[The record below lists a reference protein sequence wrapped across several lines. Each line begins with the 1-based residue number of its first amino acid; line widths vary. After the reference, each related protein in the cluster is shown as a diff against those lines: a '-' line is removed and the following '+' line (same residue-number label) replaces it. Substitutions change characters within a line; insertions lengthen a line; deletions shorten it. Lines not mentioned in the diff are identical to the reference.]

1 MGCGGSKSVKEKDN
15 NQPSTNSAQVK
26 TNQKIENKEQEQQIQ
41 NNQQVQET
49 QNKEN
54 NQQLENK
61 QELENKQ
68 QIQNNQES
76 KKEPTINKELL
87 KDENIE
93 LLKFTSNSLDFK
105 KLQLMEL
112 AEHNYL
118 RSLHNAPPLILNEE
132 LNEMAQKYAETI
144 AKKNVLQH
152 SSHRE
157 LKGKKGEW
165 VGENLFYSSS
175 SGQLEYPGGD
185 MSKAWYDEIHDYNF
199 KTGKPKKSGDV
210 VGHFTQLVWKDSKEV
225 GFGIAFNGNVCFG
238 VANYYP
244 GGNFNNLELEQV
256 GNLIEVKSK
265 SCKDLFQLES
275 VLKRELD
282 VINEYRKMHQVDSL
296 ELDRTLCNKA
306 TSHAEYM
313 GKTGNFQVYEENGKW
328 ENWTNWTKMN
338 LIRGA
343 LYKGGEG
350 VKKWYKLLK
359 DYDFNNKSAKDKSR
373 SFYINMG
380 VALIWKRFTKVGFGY
395 YFKED
400 NLFICALFDG
410 LVTSPQN
417 NYVFPPIC

>member
-144 AKKNVLQH
+144 EKKMYYNIV
-152 SSHRE
+152 
-157 LKGKKGEW
+157 
-165 VGENLFYSSS
+165 VIEN
-175 SGQLEYPGGD
+175 
-185 MSKAWYDEIHDYNF
+185 
-199 KTGKPKKSGDV
+199 
-210 VGHFTQLVWKDSKEV
+210 
-225 GFGIAFNGNVCFG
+225 
-238 VANYYP
+238 
-244 GGNFNNLELEQV
+244 
-256 GNLIEVKSK
+256 
-265 SCKDLFQLES
+265 
-275 VLKRELD
+275 
-282 VINEYRKMHQVDSL
+282 
-296 ELDRTLCNKA
+296 
-306 TSHAEYM
+306 
-313 GKTGNFQVYEENGKW
+313 
-328 ENWTNWTKMN
+328 
-338 LIRGA
+338 
-343 LYKGGEG
+343 
-350 VKKWYKLLK
+350 
-359 DYDFNNKSAKDKSR
+359 
-373 SFYINMG
+373 
-380 VALIWKRFTKVGFGY
+380 
-395 YFKED
+395 
-400 NLFICALFDG
+400 
-410 LVTSPQN
+410 
-417 NYVFPPIC
+417 

>member
-1 MGCGGSKSVKEKDN
+1 MLEF
-15 NQPSTNSAQVK
+15 
-26 TNQKIENKEQEQQIQ
+26 QKVNLNK
-41 NNQQVQET
+41 
-49 QNKEN
+49 
-54 NQQLENK
+54 
-61 QELENKQ
+61 
-68 QIQNNQES
+68 
-76 KKEPTINKELL
+76 KKELQV
-87 KDENIE
+87 
-93 LLKFTSNSLDFK
+93 
-105 KLQLMEL
+105 LQL
-112 AEHNYL
+112 NFYL
-118 RSLHNAPPLILNEE
+118 NNIDVIL
-132 LNEMAQKYAETI
+132 
-144 AKKNVLQH
+144 
-152 SSHRE
+152 
-157 LKGKKGEW
+157 
-165 VGENLFYSSS
+165 
-175 SGQLEYPGGD
+175 
-185 MSKAWYDEIHDYNF
+185 EIHDYNF

-256 GNLIEVKSK
+256 GNLIEVQSK

-343 LYKGGEG
+343 VYKGGEG

-359 DYDFNNKSAKDKSR
+359 DYDIILMLAYQVHWFIFFILIKIY
-373 SFYINMG
+373 YI
-380 VALIWKRFTKVGFGY
+380 
-395 YFKED
+395 
-400 NLFICALFDG
+400 
-410 LVTSPQN
+410 
-417 NYVFPPIC
+417 